1 MNLEAMNNYV
11 LVVVVIVA
19 VCLYVVMIV
28 AGFTE
33 LMSRLPKARANKK
46 SSRNLNAARRSR
58 NVKRLPHS

>member
-11 LVVVVIVA
+11 LVAVVIVA
-19 VCLYVVMIV
+19 VCLYIVMIA
-28 AGFTE
+28 AGFAE

-58 NVKRLPHS
+58 NVKRLPNS